1 MTHQGE
7 YSSGLVDWILIL
19 ATRRK
24 DGFRVLRQAVT
35 ITGLGTHK
43 FKAAVEGI
51 LQICS
56 MFEKSCTK
64 KVTWEPGH
72 YESESTVECWNRYL
86 TNVNRSSSIVPLS
99 PVIDPKEILASA
111 SKQGLVHT
119 EDNQV
124 L

>member
-35 ITGLGTHK
+35 VTGLGTHK

-51 LQICS
+51 LQICN
-56 MFEKSCTK
+56 MFENSTTK
-64 KVTWEPGH
+64 TVTWEPGQ
-72 YESESTVECWNRYL
+72 YKSDSTVESWNRYL
-86 TNVNRSSSIVPLS
+86 TNVNRNSSIVPLC
-99 PVIDPKEILASA
+99 PAVDPKQILTS
-111 SKQGLVHT
+111 
-119 EDNQV
+119 
-124 L
+124 